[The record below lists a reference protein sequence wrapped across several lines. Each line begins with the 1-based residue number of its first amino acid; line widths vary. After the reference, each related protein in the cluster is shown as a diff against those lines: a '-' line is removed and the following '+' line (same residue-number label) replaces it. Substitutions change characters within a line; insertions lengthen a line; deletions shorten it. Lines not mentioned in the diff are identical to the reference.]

1 MLVIN
6 AESVHQS
13 LNFNELVDAL
23 DETFSRPAGMPQRQV
38 FSLDESASHSDAFAV
53 LPSWNDKTIA
63 VKAFTYFP
71 GNPQKDPKLASLY
84 SKILI
89 FNRVTGEPQ
98 ALVDGTSVTYWRTAA
113 VSALGSRYLSREDSS
128 KLLVCGTGNLASFMA
143 LAHAS
148 VRPITQI
155 SVWGR
160 NQDKAHATMALIR
173 NQRPDIEVIY
183 CDNLEASV
191 RNADIISCAT
201 GSPTPL
207 FPGEWVQA
215 GTHTDFVGNHNHD
228 RRECD
233 TTLIQKSAVFV
244 DSKINVFA
252 EAGELLI
259 PIAEGQFCFDEVK
272 GELAQLSQSTI
283 SARES
288 AEQITLFKTVG
299 TALSDLV
306 GAQLVYAK
314 LTSAES

>member
-1 MLVIN
+1 MQVIT

-13 LNFNELVDAL
+13 LNFKELVDAL

-38 FSLDESASHSDAFAV
+38 FSLDESTSHSDAFAV
-53 LPSWNDKTIA
+53 LPSWNEKTIA

-71 GNPQKDPKLASLY
+71 SNPKKDPNLASLY

-89 FNRVTGEPQ
+89 FSRETGEPQ

-113 VSALGSRYLSREDSS
+113 VSALGSRYLSRENSN

-155 SVWGR
+155 KVWGR
-160 NQDKAHATMALIR
+160 SEVKARATIELIR
-173 NQRPDIEVIY
+173 NKRSDIEVIY
-183 CDNLEASV
+183 CEDLEASV
-191 RNADIISCAT
+191 READIISCAT

-207 FPGEWVQA
+207 FPAEWVQA

-233 TTLIQKSAVFV
+233 SALIQKSAVFV

-252 EAGELLI
+252 EAGELLL
-259 PIAEGQFCFDEVK
+259 PVAEGVFSLDEVK
-272 GELAQLSQSTI
+272 GELAQLCRSGTL
-283 SARES
+283 ARES

-306 GAQLVYAK
+306 GAQLVYEK
-314 LTSAES
+314 VSQD

>member
-6 AESVHQS
+6 AESVHHS
-13 LNFNELVDAL
+13 LNFKELVDAL

-38 FSLDESASHSDAFAV
+38 FSLDASSSHSDAFAV
-53 LPSWNDKTIA
+53 LPSWNEKTIA

-71 GNPQKDPKLASLY
+71 GNPKKDPNLASLY

-89 FNRVTGEPQ
+89 FSRETGEPQ

-113 VSALGSRYLSREDSS
+113 VSALGSRYLSRENSS

-148 VRPITQI
+148 VRPIKQI
-155 SVWGR
+155 RVWGR
-160 NQDKAHATMALIR
+160 SEEKARSTIELIR
-173 NQRPDIEVIY
+173 NERPGIEVFY

-191 RNADIISCAT
+191 READIISCAT
-201 GSPTPL
+201 GSATPL

-233 TTLIQKSAVFV
+233 TELVSKSAVFV

-252 EAGELLI
+252 EAGELLL
-259 PIAEGQFCFDEVK
+259 PVAEGAFSLDDVK
-272 GELAQLSQSTI
+272 GELAQLCQSGTF
-283 SARES
+283 ARTS
-288 AEQITLFKTVG
+288 DEQNTLFKTVG

-314 LTSAES
+314 VSQD